1 MVIFD
6 WLRWRFFLLRYEFRV
21 VRLADKRFSVVCRD
35 LRKNEEYN
43 VSGRILSKKSAEELC
58 GELKQFKTFRDSKT
72 DAGRDFSNPQV
83 KSWLR
88 RQRKKEL

>member
-58 GELKQFKTFRDSKT
+58 VELKQFKTFRDSKT
-72 DAGRDFSNPQV
+72 DEGRDFSNPQV